1 MKLIGEEMTNF
12 DDDLP
17 EVPAGVLMKSRGD
30 QGGRIGQ

>member
-1 MKLIGEEMTNF
+1 MTDS

-17 EVPAGVLMKSRGD
+17 DVPAGVLMKTAGD